1 LPPRRRASLSAETA
15 ARRDL
20 KALPKD
26 ISGGGLGIAYLVL
39 ARRMDAGVSTRDAAT
54 LAREMRMVLLAMH
67 EMAPPAAE
75 DDFVDELRLK
85 REQRMLEAQ

>member
-1 LPPRRRASLSAETA
+1 MPPARRRPLSVEAA

-20 KALPKD
+20 RALPKD
-26 ISGGGLGIAYLVL
+26 LSAGALATAYLVL

-54 LAREMRMVLLAMH
+54 LAREMRMALLAMH

-75 DDFVDELRLK
+75 DDFVDELRVK
-85 REQRMLEAQ
+85 REQRMLEAK